1 MMGKRGLRLP
11 VVVDV
16 SVDKLPSSTPVRL
29 FWMFVIWAVS
39 VCALAAVAGLLK
51 LALLR

>member
-1 MMGKRGLRLP
+1 MMGKRRLRLP
-11 VVVDV
+11 AVVDV
-16 SVDKLPSSTPVRL
+16 SVDKLPGSTLVRL

-51 LALLR
+51 LSLLR

>member
-1 MMGKRGLRLP
+1 MMGKRRLRHP
-11 VVVDV
+11 AIVDV
-16 SVDKLPSSTPVRL
+16 SVDALPSSTPVRL

-39 VCALAAVAGLLK
+39 VCALAAVAGLLR